1 MFFGMLIL
9 HNDKKWNINKK
20 KICNTKLHIFDKDA
34 FLSCQKSSSPFYS
47 SVLSVSLPESPSCHP
62 DTKNKVT
69 VLQNLCTV
77 PSVLACRVSSGLLG
91 SWAAPCVGH
100 VRPALPPRTATPS
113 CTWLHKRSNTQH
125 KKAKQQNKNQNI
137 TLVVVGIQQ
146 KKTTQKQ
153 WWKWGEQGNS
163 GSNMSDFFYQK
174 WDPLSKQFFELSVDQ
189 KSKS

>member
-1 MFFGMLIL
+1 MLIL
-9 HNDKKWNINKK
+9 HNDKKLNINKK

-146 KKTTQKQ
+146 KKQHRSNDENGVNRGTVEVT
-153 WWKWGEQGNS
+153 WVIFFIRS
-163 GSNMSDFFYQK
+163 GTHCQSSS
-174 WDPLSKQFFELSVDQ
+174 LSCQSIKKANHNQ
-189 KSKS
+189 